1 MHIKKDTVVSIDYT
15 LTDKNGEVMDSSK
28 NSEPLSY
35 IHGIGNLIPGLEK
48 ELEGK
53 EPGDSFKVS
62 ISPEEGY
69 GVRDEKQVQVLSRD
83 AFEGVES
90 LEVGMQ
96 FQVRHDEGNQLIT
109 IIDIEGDKV
118 TIDGNHPLAGE
129 TLNFDITVVSTREA
143 TKEELEHGHVH
154 GEGGHQH

>member
-1 MHIKKDTVVSIDYT
+1 MHIKKNTVVAIDYT
-15 LTDKNGEVMDSSK
+15 LTDKNGEIMDSSK
-28 NSEPLSY
+28 GGEPLSY
-35 IHGIGNLIPGLEK
+35 IHGNGNLIPGLEK

-69 GVRDEKQVQVLSRD
+69 GVRDEKHVQVLSRD
-83 AFEGVES
+83 AFKEVES

-96 FQVRHDEGNQLIT
+96 FQVRHEEGNQIIT
-109 IIDIEGDKV
+109 IIDIDGDKV

-129 TLNFDITVVSTREA
+129 TLNFDITVVSTRKA

-154 GEGGHQH
+154 GEGGHHH